1 MIPALVPVLPWQQ
14 LQFPVLLLLLH
25 ASCSGQSVYYVTPS
39 PDTRCPGEPC
49 HTLSE
54 YATGHYFQNMTP
66 NTTMDFLP
74 GNHSLEQTISITNV
88 MEFTLYGDAS
98 SLPEVTSRIVCT
110 WPAGFV
116 FTSVTVL
123 HITTIGFISCGHNDS
138 SAVSITSAQHLN
150 VLNCIFQNNTHGRE
164 TGAFSYGGAL
174 MVSSSSLTLVGTVFQ
189 SNYASNFGG
198 AVYMYNC
205 VANLK
210 NNSFQSNRA
219 FSFGG
224 ALSVSSSNLN
234 LTGNMFQFNSA
245 KSGGALLF
253 NGNTLNLTG
262 NIFWKNSATSDGVV
276 IVLDVTS
283 GSVTANTFES
293 NFVGALVVSMCKRGM
308 ITITGNRFESNYGDD
323 QGGALRLD
331 TCSLVVTVTE
341 NTFWNNTAN
350 LGGALSVSASN
361 VTSVR
366 NHFTDNS
373 AQLGGAILVV
383 SNSTVKMYGGH
394 MIRNN
399 TAQYGGGIAVLSSQL
414 ELTEDSII
422 RKNTASYGGGLYG
435 HNAGISGKATFT
447 DNIAAEGGGGVYAAK
462 STFYFNGNTSIM
474 HNSAVDGNGGGL
486 LLSGESKFYLQPNS
500 HVNFI
505 GNSAK
510 SGGAI
515 KIEEHNPLTYCIYT
529 HTSTPFGDVDNTF
542 DVSNS
547 DCFFQIQNQTT
558 DWGYRNPKEIIDEL
572 NVGVYFDNNVAADA
586 GGDLHG
592 GSIEDC
598 ILSNIKTMS
607 RECSNCPTSGEVFDD
622 LTSSKITLDISSD
635 PLYVCTCKYDT
646 TDCSGSYVPEPVF
659 PGATLE
665 IPLIA
670 CGQRNG
676 TTVAMIQV
684 VNTSN
689 IIQGIES
696 IQNINRSCTTLKY
709 TIHSSSNQTIA
720 LYAEGPC
727 PPTKTNTLQLH
738 ITIQQCPPG
747 FQLSQFQ
754 PICVCAERLQKF
766 TNSCQI
772 NDKTVLRPRDAE
784 FWVGYDNEGLGSK
797 GLILHP
803 NCPFDYCT
811 SKEIYM
817 DVDDSDK
824 QCNYN
829 RSGLLCGKCGENLSL
844 VLGSSRCLQCSDS
857 YLALL
862 PAFAFAGFAL
872 VIVLI
877 ALRLT
882 VAAGTINGLIFYT
895 NVLAVNSAVFFK
907 PKVTNV
913 LTVFIA
919 WLNLDLG
926 IETCFY
932 NGMDAYVKTWLQFAF
947 PLYVWTLVGIII
959 LGSYYSVTMAK
970 IFGSNPVAVLAT
982 LFLLSYAKLLRVSFA
997 ALSYT
1002 FLEYLN
1008 YEQSVWLHDGNVN
1021 YLGNKHVPL
1030 FIVAVVCLIF
1040 LFFPYTMLLTFSQWL
1055 QARSRLRIFSWINN
1069 PKIKPFLDAYHAPYT
1084 NKHRYWTGL
1093 MLLVRFILFL
1103 ISAFSFNS
1111 RKDPT
1116 VNLLVVASVSAA
1128 LISLLAI
1135 LGNRVYKHWCL
1146 SLLELSFL
1154 LNLTILV
1161 VATFYVR
1168 GGGNQNAATY
1178 TSVGI
1183 AFTMFTGIVIYH
1195 SVPATNKRNSLV

>member
-1 MIPALVPVLPWQQ
+1 
-14 LQFPVLLLLLH
+14 
-25 ASCSGQSVYYVTPS
+25 
-39 PDTRCPGEPC
+39 
-49 HTLSE
+49 
-54 YATGHYFQNMTP
+54 MTA

-74 GNHSLEQTISITNV
+74 GNHSLEQTISVANV
-88 MEFTLYGDAS
+88 MWFTLYGDAS

-110 WPAGFV
+110 WPAGFI
-116 FTSVTVL
+116 FTSITKL
-123 HITTIGFISCGHNDS
+123 HISTLGFISCGHNDS
-138 SAVSITSAQHLN
+138 AAVSITSAWHLN
-150 VLNCIFQNNTHGRE
+150 VSNCIFQNNTHGRE
-164 TGAFSYGGAL
+164 AGAFSYGGAL
-174 MVSSSSLTLVGTVFQ
+174 MVLGSNLTLVGTVFQ
-189 SNYASNFGG
+189 SNHASNFGG
-198 AVYMYNC
+198 ALYMYNC
-205 VANLK
+205 MGNLK
-210 NNSFQSNRA
+210 NNTFQSNRA

-224 ALSVSSSNLN
+224 ALSVSGSKLN

-245 KSGGALLF
+245 TSGGALLF
-253 NGNTLNLTG
+253 NENTLNLTG
-262 NIFWKNSATSDGVV
+262 NIFWKNYAISNGVV
-276 IVLDVTS
+276 ILLDVTS
-283 GSVTANTFES
+283 GSVTANTFKS
-293 NFVGALVVSMCKRGM
+293 NLVGALVLSMSKRGT
-308 ITITGNRFESNYGDD
+308 ITITENTFESNSGDD
-323 QGGALRLD
+323 QGGALCVD
-331 TCSLVVTVTE
+331 TCSLITIAE
-341 NTFWNNTAN
+341 NTFWNNSAN
-350 LGGALSVSASN
+350 LGGALSVSGSSI
-361 VTSVR
+361 TSVH
-366 NHFTDNS
+366 NNFTDNS

-383 SNSTVKMYGGH
+383 SNSTVKMYGKS

-414 ELTEDSII
+414 ELAENLNIK
-422 RKNTASYGGGLYG
+422 KNTASYGGGLYA
-435 HNAGISGKATFT
+435 HNARVSGKSTFS
-447 DNIAAEGGGGVYAAK
+447 DNLAAEGGGGVYAAK
-462 STFYFNGNTSIM
+462 SIFYFDGNTSIIQ
-474 HNSAVDGNGGGL
+474 NSAVDGNGGGL
-486 LLSGESKFYLQPNS
+486 LLSGESKFFLQPNS

-510 SGGAI
+510 SGGGAI

-529 HTSTPFGDVDNTF
+529 NSVPFGDVANTF

-558 DWGYRNPKEIIDEL
+558 DWGYKNPKETIQEL
-572 NVGVYFDNNVAADA
+572 NVGLYFDNNIAADA
-586 GGDLHG
+586 GADLHG
-592 GSIEDC
+592 GSIDDC
-598 ILSNIKTMS
+598 ILSNIPTMS
-607 RECSNCPTSGEVFDD
+607 RECSDCPTSGDVFDD
-622 LTSSKITLDISSD
+622 LTSSNITLDISSD
-635 PLYVCTCKYDT
+635 PLYVCTCKYNA
-646 TDCSGSYVPEPVF
+646 TDCSGSYIPEPVY

-670 CGQRNG
+670 HGQRNG
-676 TTVAMIQV
+676 TTVAVIQV
-684 VNTSN
+684 INTSN
-689 IIQGIES
+689 IIQGTES
-696 IQNINRSCTTLKY
+696 IQNINESCTTLRY
-709 TIHSSSNQTIA
+709 TIRSSSNQTIA
-720 LYAEGPC
+720 LYADGPC
-727 PPTKTNTLQLH
+727 PPTKINTLQVH
-738 ITIQQCPPG
+738 TSIQQCPPG

-772 NDKTVLRPRDAE
+772 NDKTVLRRHDAE
-784 FWVGYDNEGLGSK
+784 FWVGYDSEAFGSK

-811 SKEIYM
+811 SKEIYF

-829 RSGLLCGKCGENLSL
+829 RSGLLCGRCGENLSL

-862 PAFAFAGFAL
+862 PAFAFSGFAL
-872 VIVLI
+872 VVILL

-882 VAAGTINGLIFYT
+882 VAAGTINGLIFYA
-895 NVLAVNSAVFFK
+895 NVVTVNSAVFFK

-959 LGSYYSVTMAK
+959 LGSYYSGTMAK

-1021 YLGNKHVPL
+1021 YLGNKHIPL

-1040 LFFPYTMLLTFSQWL
+1040 LFFPYTMLLIFSQWL

-1103 ISAFSFNS
+1103 ISAFPFNL
-1111 RKDPT
+1111 REDPS
-1116 VNLLVVASVSAA
+1116 VNLLAIASVSAA
-1128 LISLLAI
+1128 LITLLAI

-1161 VATFYVR
+1161 VATFYAR
-1168 GGGNQNAATY
+1168 SGGNQNAVAF
-1178 TSVGI
+1178 TSVSI
-1183 AFTMFTGIVIYH
+1183 AFTTFTGIVIYH
-1195 SVPATNKRNSLV
+1195 SVQQIRGTHLFKRLFLLDHRRDYRPIPGADTPEDPPDVVYVPGSAPTQTFVDIRDSQLREPCMAD